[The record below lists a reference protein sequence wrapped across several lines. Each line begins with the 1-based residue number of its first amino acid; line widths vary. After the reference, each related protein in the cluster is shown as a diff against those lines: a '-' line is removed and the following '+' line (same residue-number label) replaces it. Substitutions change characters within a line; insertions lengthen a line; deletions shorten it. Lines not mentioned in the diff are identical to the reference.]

1 MQIHTDTLSDVARYI
16 EREKKKDLTAQ
27 EPKFDALMRY
37 FKRFRPI
44 DSSLRMLEVGT
55 GMGWVPIIAKQR
67 GLNLRG
73 LEISPMLVEAGKE
86 YGRQYGVEPD
96 IVLGNIEDYD
106 IGESTYDII
115 IANSVFEHIEYWRP
129 ALKTMYTGLKPGGLL
144 FFESTNKFSLKSGE
158 YSPLPIYGWMPNRM
172 RYKFRQK
179 VHGEDIMKNGIDFHQ
194 FTYWTLRR
202 AFRKTGFS
210 EWYDRVDLVY
220 PEDIE
225 DAKKRAVLAAC
236 KSNALLKHLVLTFF
250 EVTTFVCVK

>member
-1 MQIHTDTLSDVARYI
+1 MQIHTETLSDVTRYI
-16 EREKKKDLTAQ
+16 EKEKKKDFAGKERQ
-27 EPKFDALMRY
+27 FDAILRY
-37 FKRFRPI
+37 FKSFRSI
-44 DSSLRMLEVGT
+44 DSSLNMLEVGT
-55 GMGWVPIIAKQR
+55 GIGWAPIIAKKR

-86 YGRQYGVEPD
+86 YGRQLGVEPD

-106 IGESTYDII
+106 IAENSYDII
-115 IANSVFEHIEYWRP
+115 IANSVFEHIEYWRT
-129 ALKTMYTGLKPGGLL
+129 ALKTMYKGLKPGGLL

-158 YSPLPIYGWMPNRM
+158 YGQLPVYGWMPNWM
-172 RYKFRQK
+172 RYKFRQM

-202 AFRKTGFS
+202 AFKQAGFS
-210 EWYDRVDLVY
+210 KWYDRVDVID
-220 PEDIE
+220 PADIE
-225 DAKKRAVLAAC
+225 DPRKRAILQAC